1 MHIKSKTEQN
11 DAKVNVD
18 GQAIENV
25 KSFIYL
31 ENEFTWDNSSEDMQR
46 LL

>member
-1 MHIKSKTEQN
+1 MIWNEYKDKDREN

-31 ENEFTWDNSSEDMQR
+31 GSEFT
-46 LL
+46 